1 MGKRVLA
8 AVARW
13 VVERWFLVTG
23 GGTIG
28 AHRSYVI
35 QSLRCSVFGGA
46 LARGGGRMT
55 LKRQH
60 KDCDLGM

>member
-1 MGKRVLA
+1 
-8 AVARW
+8 
-13 VVERWFLVTG
+13 VTG